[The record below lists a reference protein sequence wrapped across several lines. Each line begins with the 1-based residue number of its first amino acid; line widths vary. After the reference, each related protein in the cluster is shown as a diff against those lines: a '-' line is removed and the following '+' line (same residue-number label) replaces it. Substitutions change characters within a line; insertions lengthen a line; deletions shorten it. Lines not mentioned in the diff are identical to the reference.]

1 MPVIEVAEVAKK
13 TVEAIGKTAKVY
25 SEISK
30 QKEIVR
36 ASLTKALGM
45 EQNMKNALRVAEK
58 TALAK
63 SMLDE
68 YT

>member
-13 TVEAIGKTAKVY
+13 TVEAIGKATKAC